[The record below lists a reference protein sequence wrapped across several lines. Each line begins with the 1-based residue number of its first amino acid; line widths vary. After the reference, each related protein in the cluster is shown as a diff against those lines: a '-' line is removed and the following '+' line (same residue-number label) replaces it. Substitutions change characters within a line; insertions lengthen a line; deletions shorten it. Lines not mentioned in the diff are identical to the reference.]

1 MTSQTSI
8 QKPSSAPRPDGAQ
21 VVDLVLENE
30 QLRAGAKK
38 SESKHSINYLVIIAG
53 QFGIILFLLWLTFS
67 YFPLQKYIPTQNA
80 AAICTFDPID
90 KPNISAAQVV
100 DYAKDAVVTIYSTDY
115 ANYRTTITN
124 AADKFMLPEFR
135 SPFMQT
141 MSQSDF
147 LKALVSNQ
155 FTVTAITTPNQPP
168 QVVREGVLNG
178 AYAWKVQVPLT
189 FYYTSGRQQH
199 DDRVVA
205 EVTITRTDP
214 TKTRLN
220 PSAIGVSWIDLKTAV
235 N

>member
-1 MTSQTSI
+1 MTAQTTT
-8 QKPSSAPRPDGAQ
+8 QKQSSAPGHGGAQ
-21 VVDLVLENE
+21 VVDIVRENAR
-30 QLRAGAKK
+30 LREEAKK
-38 SESKHSINYLVIIAG
+38 SESKHSINYLAIIVGESVVIV
-53 QFGIILFLLWLTFS
+53 FLVWLTFF
-67 YFPLQKYIPTQNA
+67 YYPLQKYIPTQNA
-80 AAICTFDPID
+80 AAICAFEPID
-90 KPNISAAQVV
+90 KPNINAAQIV

-115 ANYRTTITN
+115 ANYRRTITN
-124 AADKFMLPEFR
+124 AADKFMVPDFR

-141 MSQSDF
+141 MSNSDF
-147 LKALVSNQ
+147 LKALVNNQ

-205 EVTITRTDP
+205 EVTVTRTDP
-214 TKTRLN
+214 TKIRLN